1 MTNAD
6 QPTPNAAPTEGPL
19 FQGQEAQ
26 EQIYSPQQVPGSN
39 IPPVERDTDGSAA
52 QGSAVATDPN
62 DDGSAA
68 QGSAVATDPDDD
80 TTTAQGD
87 ARRSYG

>member
-1 MTNAD
+1 MAESER
-6 QPTPNAAPTEGPL
+6 PISNAAPTDGPL
-19 FQGQEAQ
+19 FQNQEAQ
-26 EQIYSPQQVPGSN
+26 EQVYSPQQVPGTN
-39 IPPVERDTDGSAA
+39 IPPVERDT
-52 QGSAVATDPN
+52 
-62 DDGSAA
+62 DGSAA

>member
-19 FQGQEAQ
+19 FQNQEQQ
-26 EQIYSPQQVPGSN
+26 EQIYSPQQVPGTH
-39 IPPVERDTDGSAA
+39 IPAVERDTDGSAA
-52 QGSAVATDPN
+52 QGSAVATDA
-62 DDGSAA
+62 DDS
-68 QGSAVATDPDDD
+68 
-80 TTTAQGD
+80 TTTAPGD

>member
-6 QPTPNAAPTEGPL
+6 QPTPTAAPTEGPL
-19 FQGQEAQ
+19 FQHQEAQ
-26 EQIYSPQQVPGSN
+26 EQVYSPQQVPGTN
-39 IPPVERDTDGSAA
+39 IPPVERDTVGSAA
-52 QGSAVATDPN
+52 QGCAVATDPN
-62 DDGSAA
+62 
-68 QGSAVATDPDDD
+68 DD

>member
-6 QPTPNAAPTEGPL
+6 QPTPTAAPTEGPL
-19 FQGQEAQ
+19 FQHQEAQ
-26 EQIYSPQQVPGSN
+26 EQVYSPQQVPGTN

-62 DDGSAA
+62 DD
-68 QGSAVATDPDDD
+68 

>member
-1 MTNAD
+1 MAESEH
-6 QPTPNAAPTEGPL
+6 PSSNAAPTEGPL
-19 FQGQEAQ
+19 FQNQEAQ
-26 EQIYSPQQVPGSN
+26 EQVYSPQQVPGTN
-39 IPPVERDTDGSAA
+39 IPPVERDT
-52 QGSAVATDPN
+52 
-62 DDGSAA
+62 DGSAA